1 MIIKTIRGIRG
12 RKSRRHSVLLKL
24 FEYVCNSE
32 KTASPIDGKIC
43 LSKQYLSGYDIESWV
58 EQILKVDDNKSYNNH
73 IRRVVLR
80 HEVCSFA
87 RESTN
92 YLLKNR
98 DALKAIQKEYMR
110 QRSSAPGV
118 AITHYEEGKS
128 IHCHYVFGS
137 TTVDGTSN
145 RLNNKQFKAFK
156 LQMEYFELTQYPE
169 LHRHSGIEHGKGKKK
184 VSTALTLKYR

>member
-1 MIIKTIRGIRG
+1 MIIKTIRG
-12 RKSRRHSVLLKL
+12 RKTRRQSVLLQL
-24 FEYVCNSE
+24 FEYISNPD

-43 LSKQYLSGYDIESWV
+43 QSKQFLSGYDQKSWV
-58 EQILKVDDNKSYNNH
+58 NQILEVDDQKTYNNH

-87 RESTN
+87 RESTD
-92 YLLKNR
+92 YLLKDR

-128 IHCHYVFGS
+128 IHCHFVFGA
-137 TTVDGTSN
+137 TNVDGTSN

-156 LQMEYFELTQYPE
+156 LRMEDFERTQFPE
-169 LHRHSGIEHGKGKKK
+169 LHRHSGIEHGNRKKK
-184 VSTALTLKYR
+184 QSTALTLKYR